1 MIANRI
7 IGRRDTWHEQVSAF
21 SQTLT
26 NVYALSTTDAV
37 FDGIPGGGKH
47 SLTDCFSMH
56 VMRREAHQKG
66 TYFRLLPRKKTLFAT

>member
-26 NVYALSTTDAV
+26 DVYALSTTDAV
-37 FDGIPGGGKH
+37 
-47 SLTDCFSMH
+47 LTEFLAAVST
-56 VMRREAHQKG
+56 A
-66 TYFRLLPRKKTLFAT
+66 